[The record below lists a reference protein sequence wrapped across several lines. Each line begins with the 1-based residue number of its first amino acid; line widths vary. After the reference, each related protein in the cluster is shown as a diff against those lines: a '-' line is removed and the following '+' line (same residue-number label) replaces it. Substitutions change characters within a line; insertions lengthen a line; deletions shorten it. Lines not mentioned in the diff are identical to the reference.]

1 MSLANYSLMFF
12 SEKTGWDE
20 VEHSHHDHRWFFLH
34 VALPMSLL
42 PPALYAFAEMV
53 HPGAIFPLSVPA
65 LSATQL
71 LVTGVV
77 FYIAQLLMVPYMA
90 MLIQRVSMVRNHDP
104 GYDQAFALATIAPI
118 PLWLGSL
125 AMLVPNLAFNV
136 VIAVLAMASSIALI
150 RHGVRPLLH
159 VADDKVARY
168 VANMVTMAG
177 IAAWIVLLV
186 AAATILSILL
196 GVASSL

>member
-1 MSLANYSLMFF
+1 MSLANYSSMLF
-12 SEKTGWDE
+12 SEKAGWDE
-20 VEHSHHDHRWFFLH
+20 VEHSHHDHRWFFQH
-34 VALPMSLL
+34 VAMPMSLL
-42 PPALYAFAEMV
+42 PPALYAYAEMA

-65 LSATQL
+65 FSAMQL
-71 LVTGVV
+71 LISGVV

-90 MLIQRVSMVRNHDP
+90 MLIQRESIARDHDP
-104 GYDQAFALATIAPI
+104 GYDQAYALATIAPI

-136 VIAVLAMASSIALI
+136 AVAVLAMAASIALI

-159 VADDKVARY
+159 IADDKVAHH

-186 AAATILSILL
+186 AAAMILSILF
-196 GVASSL
+196 GVAYAI